1 MIVATNLSTC
11 PLQSRLIVEFLSRAT
26 RRVPQIEQELPTT
39 PKNLGFLQVFIG
51 VRVAQ
56 SLVFCLVLCGSLCD
70 VKYVLFFNVTSLFII
85 LSDNRIQQSAEQN
98 AFCFFS
104 SNSSKGVRSSDKVY
118 DWCCTHVLAY
128 RDNYKM

>member
-1 MIVATNLSTC
+1 M
-11 PLQSRLIVEFLSRAT
+11 
-26 RRVPQIEQELPTT
+26 EQELPTT

-85 LSDNRIQQSAEQN
+85 LSDNRIQQTAEQN
-98 AFCFFS
+98 AFCFFFQIHL
-104 SNSSKGVRSSDKVY
+104 KVCEVRIKYMIGV
-118 DWCCTHVLAY
+118 VL
-128 RDNYKM
+128 MS